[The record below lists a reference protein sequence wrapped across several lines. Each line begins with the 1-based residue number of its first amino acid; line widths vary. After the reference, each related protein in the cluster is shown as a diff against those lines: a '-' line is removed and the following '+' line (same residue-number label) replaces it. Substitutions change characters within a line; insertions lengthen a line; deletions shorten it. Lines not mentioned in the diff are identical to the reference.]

1 MVILMDEH
9 IVSSLRKLLSTLEQA
24 EEAAFRNGKYSE
36 LIALTRAHL
45 MAMHFWDN
53 EDDVISNLENI
64 YVPDRSGEG

>member
-1 MVILMDEH
+1 MDEH
-9 IVSSLRKLLSTLEQA
+9 IVSSLRKLLCTLEQA
-24 EEAAFRNGKYSE
+24 EDAAWRSGKYSE

>member
-24 EEAAFRNGKYSE
+24 EETALRSGKYSE

-53 EDDVISNLENI
+53 EDDVISNLDKI
-64 YVPDRSGEG
+64 YVPEKESDN